1 MESRCGQNDSAL
13 KGGRQQLHCVFC
25 TLGRIF
31 PNNIMY
37 MIADILTL
45 CVLVT
50 FFKLVIIVLI
60 SVFLYIV
67 VRSLKTVE
75 KVN

>member
-1 MESRCGQNDSAL
+1 MAPISCAQKLSITGMSRYNFNQIKSVESRCGQNDSAL

-31 PNNIMY
+31 LNSIMY
-37 MIADILTL
+37 MIPDILTL

-50 FFKLVIIVLI
+50 FF
-60 SVFLYIV
+60 
-67 VRSLKTVE
+67 
-75 KVN
+75 